1 MNTGEAEYSQ
11 RTQPG
16 KGPKRNKVSAML
28 RTARMGV
35 LTDSKNVDQ
44 LQLQVLQ
51 TLWPLLL

>member
-16 KGPKRNKVSAML
+16 KGPKRNKASAML